1 MHYLEA
7 LISGGEGLE
16 LDFKKTIRDSRKIA
30 RSLVAFANT
39 RGGRLLIGVRD
50 NGTLAGVE
58 SEEEVYMVESA
69 ALVYCRPE
77 VKFTAQAH
85 RLEGKTI
92 LEIIIPGDGSTL
104 YEAQN
109 EEGKWEILI
118 RDGDECRT
126 AAREYAEIVRLRRQN
141 KGSLLKMGPVERRVL
156 EILRDRP
163 EGYGVREVTRK
174 IKAPVWKVARL
185 LTRLAAA
192 DIVGYDPLTGLFRV

>member
-77 VKFTAQAH
+77 VKFSAQAH

-92 LEIIIPGDGSTL
+92 LEIIIPADGSTL

-156 EILRDRP
+156 EILRDQP

>member
-1 MHYLEA
+1 MHYLQT

-77 VKFTAQAH
+77 VKFSAQAH

-92 LEIIIPGDGSTL
+92 LEIIIPADGSTL

-141 KGSLLKMGPVERRVL
+141 KGSFLKMGPVERRVL
-156 EILRDRP
+156 EILRDQP

-192 DIVGYDPLTGLFRV
+192 DIVHYDPLTGLFRV